1 MGSRNLLL
9 MVVAVG
15 CGLGA
20 AILTT
25 RISAKPKIE
34 LIDVYVAA
42 KNLPVGTVLTREE
55 LPKAVARK
63 AVPKEAVP
71 PMIVLNEE
79 DLLDRRLTRSIQAG
93 EYITSNA
100 LTKGGV
106 ITLPDGHDMVTMPIN
121 IHGAVAGF
129 VGPGS
134 RVDVLA
140 SLKLGNEVRA
150 FPLLVNVLVLAVDR
164 HASYDSANNK
174 GGGVFTEVSSVS
186 FAVTQEQ
193 ALVLKMAE
201 HRGCYLSL
209 LLRNPNKKDPDNY
222 NIEEVKK
229 LLQAERYPGKL
240 VSSRFGNDGADDAPD
255 TQPPATAPS
264 PTETVKVW
272 IAKNDLSAGT
282 LLTKDLV
289 EKEFEQKDLPKEYA
303 EGAVT
308 DLTPVLGQLALK
320 NGISKSQWLTA
331 GMLGPPPVKPGPR
344 EEFVPP
350 KPDLGRVP
358 AASASPGP
366 AGQRPVREVVV
377 HTANRSEIY
386 RYEEVRPGQWRFK
399 EKVAADQGSGGDS
412 GSPTPAPTPPVQ
424 PSAGSVDPN
433 SGGSSGQAGDAAEP
447 GQSDNSKE
455 HPGRQSDTPNQPGKR
470 DEGGV

>member
-71 PMIVLNEE
+71 PLIVLNEE

-140 SLKLGNEVRA
+140 SLKLGSEVRA

-164 HASYDSANNK
+164 HASYDTASNK

-209 LLRNPNKKDPDNY
+209 LLRNPNKKGPDNY

-229 LLQAERYPGKL
+229 MLQAERYPGKV
-240 VSSRFGNDGADDAPD
+240 VSSRPGDDGSDDDSTP
-255 TQPPATAPS
+255 TPPAAPP

-289 EKEFEQKDLPKEYA
+289 EKEFERKDIPKEYA

-308 DLTPVLGQLALK
+308 DLTLVLGQLALR

-344 EEFVPP
+344 EEFVPS
-350 KPDLGRVP
+350 KPDLGRV
-358 AASASPGP
+358 AASPSSPGP
-366 AGQRPVREVVV
+366 TVQRPVREVVV

-399 EKVAADQGSGGDS
+399 EKVAADQPSSGDS
-412 GSPTPAPTPPVQ
+412 GSPTPPVQ
-424 PSAGSVDPN
+424 PPSGSVKLHP
-433 SGGSSGQAGDAAEP
+433 GDSP
-447 GQSDNSKE
+447 GGQSEGTADPGPDNKKD
-455 HPGRQSDTPNQPGKR
+455 HPGRPSDPPDHRGQT
-470 DEGGV
+470 EAGGV